1 MYNMRLRAH
10 EVTSIGKE
18 IVYVRRNVG
27 KDVLSIRRSFYYLSC
42 PSFFPFFLS
51 VLTYSEPRKQIMS
64 DFACL
69 RDETN

>member
-1 MYNMRLRAH
+1 MRLRAH

-42 PSFFPFFLS
+42 PSFFPFFPFGSYLFGA
-51 VLTYSEPRKQIMS
+51 TQ
-64 DFACL
+64 
-69 RDETN
+69 TNYE